1 MNIEAYTFFFQNCAL
16 NSTLFIL
23 VGFAISLFGGFLFLK
38 SQTNRWSYL
47 ILFVGVALVGS
58 GFALIPEYLN
68 SWDEQFHALV
78 AKNMTQHPF
87 KPYLFGDQFVY
98 DFKNWSKNHI
108 WLHKQPL
115 FLWQIAASFKVFG
128 VNLFALRLPSILLH
142 AATSVLV
149 LSMAKRFLTS
159 FLALSAAILVAFS
172 SFQLNLISGVQGMDH
187 NDVSFLFYCTASFWS
202 WIKYNETKDFKYV
215 LLIGLFSGGA
225 ILCKWLVGLIVY
237 AGWGMVIVLTQRKE
251 KQEWKNLMK
260 AVVISILIV
269 IPWQMYCYF
278 TFPTEYVYEINYNSL
293 HFSQAIEGHAGDS
306 MYHFEAM
313 KNIYGGTGF
322 LSILIWVGMAIML
335 FKGFVKRN
343 RNHLFASV
351 VFCVVYVFFTLAKT
365 KLEAYTLVV
374 SAVGFI
380 ALFMLFQEII
390 DFVQT
395 KKGEFKIPTVVL
407 SLFLVVVCLFH
418 FQIEKVN
425 NSYFAENDEVYLQAR
440 KKKTAFVLSTIQKN
454 PTNQYYVKDVRNMS
468 IAVNASFYTTTEI
481 YPYFEGCEN
490 WGVVIDVDGVGEEGF
505 RN

>member
-23 VGFAISLFGGFLFLK
+23 VGFAISLFGGYLFLK
-38 SQTNRWSYL
+38 SETNRWSYL

-87 KPYLFGDQFVY
+87 KPYLFGDQFEY

-149 LSMAKRFLTS
+149 LSMAKRYLTS
-159 FLALSAAILVAFS
+159 FLSILATLLFAFS
-172 SFQLNLISGVQGMDH
+172 AFQLNLVSGVQGMDH
-187 NDVSFLFYCTASFWS
+187 NDVSFLYYCTASFWS
-202 WIKYNETKDFKYV
+202 WMKYNETKQFKYV
-215 LLIGLFSGGA
+215 VLIGLFSGGA
-225 ILCKWLVGLIVY
+225 ILSKWLVGLLAY
-237 AGWGMVIVLTQRKE
+237 AGWGMVILMTQRKE
-251 KQEWKNLMK
+251 KQEWKNIAN
-260 AVVISILIV
+260 AVMISVLV
-269 IPWQMYCYF
+269 VLPWQMYCYF
-278 TFPTEYVYEINYNSL
+278 TFPTEYVHEINYNSL

-351 VFCVVYVFFTLAKT
+351 VFCVVYVFFTLART

-418 FQIEKVN
+418 FQIEKVT
-425 NSYFAENDEVYLQAR
+425 NSYFAENDEVYLEAR
-440 KKKTAFVLSTIQKN
+440 KVKTDFVLNTIQMD

-468 IAVNASFYTTTEI
+468 IAVNASFYSDVEI

>member
-1 MNIEAYTFFFQNCAL
+1 M
-16 NSTLFIL
+16 
-23 VGFAISLFGGFLFLK
+23 GFAISLFGGYLFLK
-38 SQTNRWSYL
+38 SETNRWSYL

-87 KPYLFGDQFVY
+87 KPYLFGDQFEY

-149 LSMAKRFLTS
+149 LSMAKRYLTS
-159 FLALSAAILVAFS
+159 FLSILATLLFAFS
-172 SFQLNLISGVQGMDH
+172 AFQLNLVSGVQGMDH
-187 NDVSFLFYCTASFWS
+187 NDISFLFYCTASFWS
-202 WIKYNETKDFKYV
+202 WMKYNETKQFKYV
-215 LLIGLFSGGA
+215 VLIGLFSGGA
-225 ILCKWLVGLIVY
+225 ILSKWLVGLLAY
-237 AGWGMVIVLTQRKE
+237 AGWGMVILMTQRKE
-251 KQEWKNLMK
+251 KQEWKNIAN
-260 AVVISILIV
+260 AVMISVLV
-269 IPWQMYCYF
+269 VLPWQMYCYF

-313 KNIYGGTGF
+313 KKIYGGTGF

-351 VFCVVYVFFTLAKT
+351 VFCVVYVFFTLART

-418 FQIEKVN
+418 FQIEKVT
-425 NSYFAENDEVYLQAR
+425 NSYFAENDEVYLEAR
-440 KKKTAFVLSTIQKN
+440 KVKTDFVLNTIQMD

-468 IAVNASFYTTTEI
+468 IAVNASFYSDVEI